1 LHLLS
6 PQPISRGL
14 TPPAASRKPVRS
26 IIGLTTAL
34 QEDVPMQVQVH
45 TDSSIHGSDSLTQAV
60 EAAVEGAVRRWTRR
74 ITRVEV
80 HLSDVNRHKGGAD
93 DKRCLMEARV
103 GGLQPIAVT
112 HLAGTLPEAID
123 GAAEKLKKSL
133 ENVLGRLSD
142 R

>member
-1 LHLLS
+1 
-6 PQPISRGL
+6 
-14 TPPAASRKPVRS
+14 
-26 IIGLTTAL
+26 
-34 QEDVPMQVQVH
+34 MQVQVH
-45 TDSSIHGSDSLTQAV
+45 TDSSVHGSDNLTQAV
-60 EAAVEGAVRRWTRR
+60 EAAVEGAVRRWTQR

-93 DKRCLMEARV
+93 DKRCVMEARL

-112 HLAGTLPEAID
+112 HTSGTLPEAID

-133 ENVLGRLSD
+133 ENLLGRLND

>member
-1 LHLLS
+1 
-6 PQPISRGL
+6 
-14 TPPAASRKPVRS
+14 
-26 IIGLTTAL
+26 
-34 QEDVPMQVQVH
+34 MQVQVH
-45 TDSSIHGSDSLTQAV
+45 TDSSINGSDNLTHVV
-60 EAAVEGAVRRWTRR
+60 ESAVEGAVKRWTGR

-80 HLSDVNRHKGGAD
+80 HLSDVNRHKGGSD

-112 HLAGTLPEAID
+112 HLAGTLPEAVD

-133 ENVLGRLSD
+133 ENTLARLND

>member
-1 LHLLS
+1 M
-6 PQPISRGL
+6 PF
-14 TPPAASRKPVRS
+14 
-26 IIGLTTAL
+26 

-45 TDSSIHGSDSLTQAV
+45 TDSSIHRNETLADAV
-60 EAAVEGAVRRWTRR
+60 ETAVEDAVRRWTPR

-93 DKRCLMEARV
+93 DKRCLMEARL

-123 GAAEKLKKSL
+123 GAAGKLKKSL
-133 ENVLGRLSD
+133 ETTLGRLND

>member
-1 LHLLS
+1 MPGVAKAGYHG
-6 PQPISRGL
+6 RN
-14 TPPAASRKPVRS
+14 
-26 IIGLTTAL
+26 

-45 TDSSIHGSDSLTQAV
+45 TDSSIHGSDGLNQTV
-60 EAAVEGAVRRWTRR
+60 EAAVQGAVRRWTQR

-80 HLSDVNRHKGGAD
+80 HLSDVNRNKGGSD
-93 DKRCLMEARV
+93 DKRCLMEARL

-112 HLAGTLPEAID
+112 HLAGTVPDAIE

-133 ENVLGRLSD
+133 ENLLGRLSE

>member
-1 LHLLS
+1 M
-6 PQPISRGL
+6 
-14 TPPAASRKPVRS
+14 A
-26 IIGLTTAL
+26 

-45 TDSSIHGSDSLTQAV
+45 TDSSIHGSDNLTHAV
-60 EAAVEGAVRRWTRR
+60 EAAVEGAIRRWTRR

-80 HLSDVNRHKGGAD
+80 HLSDVNRHKGGSD

-112 HLAGTLPEAID
+112 HMADTLPEAID

-133 ENVLGRLSD
+133 ENLLGRLNG